1 MMPSKIVLA
10 LAAVAAAQTT
20 TLEVFVPMLEGDLH
34 ATVIGVEGSTTTL
47 GITCPEDADVFECG
61 LPGTKLFTY
70 IGSPTTMSWSYE
82 NEELQL

>member
-1 MMPSKIVLA
+1 MPSKIVLA

-20 TLEVFVPMLEGDLH
+20 TLEIFVPMLEGGLH

-47 GITCPEDADVFECG
+47 GISCPEGATSDECG
-61 LPGTKLFTY
+61 LPGPNLFTY